1 MRSLAFFLAILT
13 LAAGCVVEDK
23 PVIPE
28 DGGVEAGPCGVCE
41 FATPVCNDDLQC
53 VECTAESNSL
63 CLERMLVCKTDAF
76 ECVECNT
83 SSDCNLE
90 KMLVCKT
97 DAFECVECNASSD
110 CNDPA
115 AAGCNTELN
124 ECEGCQSEAD
134 CIGIEGRPLCD
145 DGTCVE
151 CTPAT
156 EAVDCGGTSCDPLK
170 RECTETTVGSLET
183 CQECVADSECGEN
196 GSASEAHRCVE
207 MFWDG
212 ERYPGSETGF
222 CLKTTD
228 GGCQQ
233 PYSVT
238 LRNRGS
244 LSDAPPD
251 EYCGIR
257 EELATCPAVNALV
270 DGLECPTGDPQECP
284 QPSGLCEQVGDLQ
297 DRCTYACQI
306 AQQCLPIGDPDDPN
320 PGSTCD
326 SAGAGGA
333 GGAGVPYCGG

>member
-1 MRSLAFFLAILT
+1 MKCLAFFLSALT
-13 LAAGCVVEDK
+13 LSAGCVLEDK
-23 PVIPE
+23 PVDPPF
-28 DGGVEAGPCGVCE
+28 DGGVEAGMCVVCPPV
-41 FATPVCNDDLQC
+41 TPVCNSDLDC
-53 VECTAESNSL
+53 VECTSDDGDNELQDGYCTA
-63 CLERMLVCKTDAF
+63 MDLVCKTGAF
-76 ECVECNT
+76 ECVQ
-83 SSDCNLE
+83 
-90 KMLVCKT
+90 
-97 DAFECVECNASSD
+97 CNASSD
-110 CNDPA
+110 CKVASAPR
-115 AAGCNTELN
+115 CNTEQN
-124 ECEGCQSEAD
+124 KCEGCQGEAD
-134 CIGIEGRPLCD
+134 CTEFEGLPICNE
-145 DGTCVE
+145 GSCVE
-151 CTPAT
+151 CTPAN
-156 EAVDCGGTSCDPLK
+156 EEVDCEGNSCDPLSFT
-170 RECTETTVGSLET
+170 CTTTKVGSLQT
-183 CQECVADSECGEN
+183 CEECVTDSDCGEN
-196 GSASEAHRCVE
+196 GTPSLDHRCVE
-207 MFWDG
+207 MFWGG
-212 ERYPGSETGF
+212 ERYPDSETGF

-326 SAGAGGA
+326 SSGAGGA